1 MERFFKITMLNKFI
15 CDMLYPKTL
24 TYPVSEKCEIICTN
38 AILYLAYDLDK
49 FKTFNWFSC
58 AVIISFYILL

>member
-1 MERFFKITMLNKFI
+1 MEGFFQITMLNKFI

-38 AILYLAYDLDK
+38 AILHLAYDLDK
-49 FKTFNWFSC
+49 FKTFN
-58 AVIISFYILL
+58 